1 MWNVRSYRNDSTAAG
16 RPFAAVAV
24 CCLLSSVAGPLAP
37 RPVDGVRVLAV
48 ETIAGKSHWNFMR
61 AVLRSLTDAGHAV
74 TVFTPFPDGERDNY
88 TEVDTS
94 AAFRMKLD
102 VDLAEVLEKFV
113 RPSSIL
119 PLIVTVSRSLCD
131 AIFQDDRMKAA
142 MRPRADGADGGGDYD
157 VVIVEPMGSECVSH
171 AATVMGLPLVFVV
184 PSPMIS
190 HFEGAFLGHV
200 PNPAVVSHF
209 MADHAVPR
217 SFVQR
222 FGNAILLAY
231 SVFAVRYTEWS
242 QKRDAATAPRPYD
255 VLAPVHP
262 SAVFVNSHFATEASR
277 PTPPNFVHVG
287 GLHLEKP
294 KSLPHDILEFINESS
309 NGVIY
314 FTFGSVVKMSTMPD
328 YIQKSFKDALA
339 QVPQRVLWK
348 YEGEMEDVPPN
359 VMIKKWFPQ
368 RDILLHPKV
377 KLFISHGGISGVY
390 ETVDAGVPVLGFP
403 LFYDQHRNIANLVDA
418 GMAISMELLSVSTDI
433 VLNSILELIN
443 NEKYSI
449 NAKITSERF
458 KDRPMSPEKLIVY
471 WTEYIHRHK
480 GASHLKSHAL
490 NLTWYQY
497 FLLDVIAAILI
508 LSLIILFVCY
518 TIIKIIY
525 KNSLKYLYNFKPK
538 SE

>member
-1 MWNVRSYRNDSTAAG
+1 MSNDSTAA
-16 RPFAAVAV
+16 AAMCRVVVTVA
-24 CCLLSSVAGPLAP
+24 CCLLLVAGPCTP
-37 RPVDGVRVLAV
+37 PPVDGMRVLAV

-61 AVLRSLTDAGHAV
+61 AVLRALTDAGHTV
-74 TVFTPFPDGERDNY
+74 TVFTPFPDGDRDNY

-113 RPSSIL
+113 EPSSIL
-119 PLIVTVSRSLCD
+119 PLLVTVSRSLCD
-131 AIFQDDRMKAA
+131 AIFQDERMKAV
-142 MRPRADGADGGGDYD
+142 MRTRADRDGYD
-157 VVIVEPMGSECVSH
+157 VVVVEPMGSECVSH
-171 AATVMGLPLVFVV
+171 AATVLGLPLVFVV

-190 HFEGAFLGHV
+190 YHEGSFLGHV
-200 PNPAVVSHF
+200 PNPAVVSHLL
-209 MADHAVPR
+209 ADHAVPR

-222 FGNAILLAY
+222 FRNAVLSVY
-231 SVFAVRYTEWS
+231 SVFVVRYTEWS
-242 QKRDAATAPRPYD
+242 LKRAEPTKPYD
-255 VLAPVHP
+255 TLAPVRP

-277 PTPPNFVHVG
+277 PVPPNFVHVG

-294 KSLPHDILEFINESS
+294 KSLPTDILKFIDESS

-328 YIQKSFKDALA
+328 YIQKSFKEALA

-348 YEGEMEDVPPN
+348 YEGEMEDIPPN

-403 LFYDQHRNIANLVDA
+403 LFYDQHKNIANLVDA
-418 GMAISMELLSVSTDI
+418 GMAISMELLSISTDM

-471 WTEYIHRHK
+471 WTEYIHRHN
-480 GASHLKSHAL
+480 GAPHLKSQAF

-497 FLLDVIAAILI
+497 FLLDVIAAVLI
-508 LSLIILFVCY
+508 LTLIISFVCY
-518 TIIKIIY
+518 TVIKIIFKY
-525 KNSLKYLYNFKPK
+525 SLKHIMYNFKPK
-538 SE
+538 TEKLS

>member
-1 MWNVRSYRNDSTAAG
+1 MSTVFSGRWDSAS
-16 RPFAAVAV
+16 R
-24 CCLLSSVAGPLAP
+24 LLLLLVVAGPLTTPPPA
-37 RPVDGVRVLAV
+37 DGMRVLAV

-74 TVFTPFPDGERDNY
+74 TVFTPFLDGDRDNY

-102 VDLAEVLEKFV
+102 VDLAEVLEKFAK
-113 RPSSIL
+113 PSSIL
-119 PLIVTVSRSLCD
+119 PLIVTISRSLCD
-131 AIFQDDRMKAA
+131 AIFRDDRMVAA
-142 MRPRADGADGGGDYD
+142 MRPSSDGGSVYD
-157 VVIVEPMGSECVSH
+157 MVIVEPVGSECVSH
-171 AATVMGLPLVFVV
+171 AATAMGLPLVFVV

-190 HFEGAFLGHV
+190 HFEGPFLGHV
-200 PNPAVVSHF
+200 PNPAAVSHL
-209 MADHAVPR
+209 MAGHAVPR

-222 FGNAILLAY
+222 FGNSVLLAY
-231 SVFAVRYTEWS
+231 SVFLVRYAEWS
-242 QKRDAATAPRPYD
+242 LKRQDAAAPKPFD
-255 VLAPVHP
+255 VLEPVRP

-277 PTPPNFVHVG
+277 PLPPNVVQVG
-287 GLHLEKP
+287 GLHLEQP
-294 KSLPHDILEFINESS
+294 KSLPPDILEFINESS
-309 NGVIY
+309 HGVIY
-314 FTFGSVVKMSTMPD
+314 FTFGSVVKMSTMPN
-328 YIQKSFKDALA
+328 YIQKSFKEALA

-368 RDILLHPKV
+368 RDILLHPNV

-433 VLNSILELIN
+433 ILNSILELIN

-449 NAKITSERF
+449 NAKITSARF

-480 GASHLKSHAL
+480 GAPHLKSHAL

-497 FLLDVIAAILI
+497 FLLDVIATVLI
-508 LSLIILFVCY
+508 LSLIILFMCY

-525 KNSLKYLYNFKPK
+525 KNSLKYLYDFKPK